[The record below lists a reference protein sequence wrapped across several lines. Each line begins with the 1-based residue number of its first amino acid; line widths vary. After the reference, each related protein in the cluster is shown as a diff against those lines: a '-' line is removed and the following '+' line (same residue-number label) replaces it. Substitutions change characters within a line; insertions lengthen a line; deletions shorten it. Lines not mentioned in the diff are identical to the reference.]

1 MPFGLKNAP
10 AAFMDLMNCVF
21 RPYVDQFV
29 VVIIDD
35 ILVCSKDRENH
46 ESHLRVVLKTLRK
59 EQLYA
64 KLSKCKFWLNEM
76 SFLGHIVS
84 K

>member
-1 MPFGLKNAP
+1 M
-10 AAFMDLMNCVF
+10 
-21 RPYVDQFV
+21 DQFV

-35 ILVCSKDRENH
+35 ILVYSKDRENH
-46 ESHLRVVLKTLRK
+46 ESHFRVVLKTLRK